1 MRARLSQLPAGDQF
15 PFELTAWRLGD
26 SLWLFVPGE
35 HYQILQRQLRAQT
48 GRPVIVATLANGWGP
63 SYLPSENMY
72 GTGAYPETI
81 AILAPGSLE
90 TVIDEAGKLLGELER
105 S

>member
-1 MRARLSQLPAGDQF
+1 
-15 PFELTAWRLGD
+15 
-26 SLWLFVPGE
+26 
-35 HYQILQRQLRAQT
+35 
-48 GRPVIVATLANGWGP
+48 VIVATLANGWGP